1 VTHLEATT
9 VPVAPAASP
18 GQRRVSD
25 TLYVSTRK
33 SCDGVVGVSRAG
45 GLVALPQLLRVM
57 ITSERIG
64 TM

>member
-33 SCDGVVGVSRAG
+33 SCDGSSASHGPAVW
-45 GLVALPQLLRVM
+45 VALPQLLRVM